1 MATSSASAAAKSRA
15 ERSVISKRFFAEQFL
30 LPDNKSCVDCD
41 RKNAQWASVSYGTF
55 ICIECSGIHRSLGV
69 HLSFVRSCT
78 MDAWSDKEMAI
89 MRVRSTA
96 Q

>member
-1 MATSSASAAAKSRA
+1 MSTTTAAGAAKSRA
-15 ERSVISKRFFAEQFL
+15 ERGAIAKKFFADQFL
-30 LPDNKSCVDCD
+30 LVDNKSCIDCN

-69 HLSFVRSCT
+69 HISFVRSCT
-78 MDAWSDKEMAI
+78 MDAWSDKEMEI
-89 MRVRSTA
+89 MRVII